1 MRSAIAWM
9 NENHVAA
16 NLLMIFIVVGG
27 AISLFNVK
35 QEVFPELPL
44 DFITIEVIYRGASP
58 KDVEETV
65 CVKIEEAVSGIEGV
79 EKVSSVSSE
88 GVGVVTAQTEFGV
101 DIKEVRDRIKAEVD
115 RITTLPKDAEKPV
128 IKEGIVRAQVIQL
141 GIFGDVDERTLKIVG
156 EEVKNDLLKFPGITQ
171 VDISGVKN
179 YEISIEV
186 SEDKL
191 RKLGMT
197 FSEIT
202 TAVKAGSLDLPGGKI
217 KTGSGEILLRTNELG
232 KDADSYRNLVLRGSF
247 DGSTLTV
254 GDVAEVKDSFED
266 SDLLTFFNSKPAA
279 LIKVFRVGDQKATEV
294 ADIVKNYIKE
304 KDDSLPAGLS
314 IQPWADKTVV
324 LRDRIDLLVR
334 NAIMGFILVLI
345 TLALFLDVRLAMWVS
360 SGIVISFLGAFS
372 IMIYTDTS
380 INVISLFAFILVLG
394 IVVDD
399 AIVVGENI
407 FSEREGGL
415 SPHEAS
421 KKGVLRVSVPV
432 VFAVLTTI
440 AAFSPLLFL
449 EGSIGRVMSVIPVV
463 VIAVLVL
470 SLVESLFILPAHL
483 GSVKNTNMGT
493 CSTYL
498 CKISKFTSKG
508 LENFVKNR
516 FSPFL
521 KLAMKYK
528 YTTIAINIFML
539 LFAAGLLTSGMLS
552 FTFFPEV
559 ESDSMISLIEMPPGT
574 SIDQTRAVLEKV
586 EKAAAEVIGEYKKK
600 YPEIADKLVENT
612 FSIIGE
618 QPAKQGGPSG
628 KASLF
633 ADPSKAQ
640 ITIEL
645 LSSEERGFSTTEMV
659 NRWRELTGP
668 VPSVRSLTFQA
679 NLFSSG
685 NPIEVELAGER
696 EEDLAAAVEMT
707 EDILREYKGVFDIKN
722 TLQEGKEELKLKL
735 KPSASTL
742 GLTTNDLAFQVR
754 QAFFGDE
761 ALRIQ
766 RGQDEIRVMIRYK
779 EDQRRSLADVRNMMI
794 RTKGGDEI
802 PFSDVAQVEMG
813 RGYASINRSNRTRI
827 ASVTADVD
835 DLVANSNEINRDL
848 AKRLEKDVLPR
859 FQNVSYSFEG
869 SQREQ
874 AKSLNSLVIG
884 YAIALLLIYILL
896 AIPFKSYFQPLII
909 MSAIPFGLIGAIFGH
924 VLLGR
929 DMTILSLIGVVALS
943 GVVVNDSLVLVDFIN
958 ELVKEK
964 GETVR
969 DAVILAAKQRIRPI
983 LLTSVTTFAGLLPII
998 FETSLQAQF
1007 LIPMAISLGFGV
1019 VFSTV
1024 TTLVLVPAGI
1034 LMVEDVKDL
1043 IKGKKQEV
1051 AQ

>member
-16 NLLMIFIVVGG
+16 NLLMIFIVVSGI
-27 AISLFNVK
+27 ISLFKVK

-44 DFITIEVIYRGASP
+44 DFIMIEVVYRGASP

-88 GVGVVTAQTEFGV
+88 GIGIVTAQTEFGV

-115 RITTLPKDAEKPV
+115 RVTTLPKDAEKPV

-141 GIFGDVDERTLKIVG
+141 GIFGDVNERTLKIVG

-191 RKLGMT
+191 RELGMT

-202 TAVKAGSLDLPGGKI
+202 NAVKAGSLDLPGGKI

-232 KDADSYRNLVLRGSF
+232 KDADSYRDIVFRSSF

-279 LIKVFRVGDQKATEV
+279 LIKVFRVGDQKAIEV
-294 ADIVKNYIKE
+294 ADIVKKYISEKE
-304 KDDSLPAGLS
+304 GSLPAGLS
-314 IQPWADKTVV
+314 IQPWSDRTEILKE
-324 LRDRIDLLVR
+324 RIDLLVN

-345 TLALFLDVRLAMWVS
+345 VLALFLDVRLAMWVS
-360 SGIVISFLGAFS
+360 SGIVISFIGAFTV
-372 IMIYTDTS
+372 MIYTGTS

-399 AIVVGENI
+399 AIVVGENV
-407 FSEREGGL
+407 FAEREKGL
-415 SPHEAS
+415 SPRKAS
-421 KKGVLRVSVPV
+421 EKGVLRVSVPV
-432 VFAVLTTI
+432 IFAALTTVT
-440 AAFSPLLFL
+440 AFVPLLFL
-449 EGSIGRVMSVIPVV
+449 EGSMGRVLSVIPVV

-470 SLVESLFILPAHL
+470 SLIESLFILPAHL

-498 CKISKFTSKG
+498 CKISQFTSKG
-508 LENFVKNR
+508 LESFVKNK
-516 FSPFL
+516 FTPFL

-528 YTTIAINIFML
+528 YTTIAINVFI
-539 LFAAGLLTSGMLS
+539 LFFALGLLASGILS

-559 ESDSMISLIEMPPGT
+559 ESDSMISLIDMPPGT
-574 SIDQTRAVLEKV
+574 SIAQTRAVLEKV
-586 EKAAAEVIGEYKKK
+586 EKAAAEVISEYKEK

-618 QPAKQGGPSG
+618 QPSQQGGPSG
-628 KASLF
+628 KTSLF
-633 ADPSKAQ
+633 ADPAKAQ

-645 LSSEERGFSTTEMV
+645 LSSEERDFSTTEMV

-668 VPSVRSLTFQA
+668 VPLVRSLTFQA
-679 NLFSSG
+679 NLFTSG
-685 NPIEVELAGER
+685 NPVEVQLASEND
-696 EEDLAAAVEMT
+696 EDLVSAVKMT
-707 EDILREYKGVFDIKN
+707 EEMLREYKGVFDIRN

-742 GLTTNDLAFQVR
+742 GLTTTDLAFQVR

-766 RGQDEIRVMIRYK
+766 RGQDEIRVMVRYK
-779 EDQRRSLADVRNMMI
+779 EAQRKSLADVRNMMI
-794 RTKGGDEI
+794 RTRGGDEI
-802 PFSDVAQVEMG
+802 PFSDVAEVEMG

-835 DLVANSNEINRDL
+835 DLVANSNEINRDI

-859 FQNVSYSFEG
+859 LQNVSYSFEG
-869 SQREQ
+869 SQKEQ
-874 AKSLNSLVIG
+874 QKSLGSLVIG

-929 DMTILSLIGVVALS
+929 DMTILSLVGVVALS
-943 GVVVNDSLVLVDFIN
+943 GVVVNGSLVLVDFVN

-969 DAVILAAKQRIRPI
+969 DAVILSVKKRIRPI
-983 LLTSVTTFAGLLPII
+983 LLTSVTTFAGLVPII
-998 FETSLQAQF
+998 FETSQQAQF
-1007 LIPMAISLGFGV
+1007 LVPMAISLAFGV

-1024 TTLVLVPAGI
+1024 TTLILVPAGI
-1034 LMVEDVKDL
+1034 LVIEDIKDL
-1043 IKGKKQEV
+1043 IKGEKQEV
-1051 AQ
+1051 SR

>member
-16 NLLMIFIVVGG
+16 NLLMIFIVVSGI
-27 AISLFNVK
+27 ISVFKVK

-44 DFITIEVIYRGASP
+44 DFITIEVQYRGASP

-65 CVKIEEAVSGIEGV
+65 SIKIEEAIAGVEGIERV
-79 EKVSSVSSE
+79 TSVSSE
-88 GVGVVTAQTEFGV
+88 GVGVITAQTEFGV

-115 RITTLPKDAEKPV
+115 RLTTLPKDAEKPV

-156 EEVKNDLLKFPGITQ
+156 ESIKNEVLKFEGVTQ

-186 SEDKL
+186 SEKKL
-191 RKLGMT
+191 RELGLT

-202 TAVKAGSLDLPGGKI
+202 NAVKSGSLDLPGGKI
-217 KTGSGEILLRTNELG
+217 KTDSGEILLRTNELG
-232 KDADSYRNLVLRGSF
+232 KDADSYRNIVLRSSF
-247 DGSTLTV
+247 DGSIIKL
-254 GDVAEVKDSFED
+254 GDVADVKDSFED

-279 LIKVFRVGDQKATEV
+279 LIKVYRVGDQKATEV
-294 ADIVKNYIKE
+294 ADVVKKYINDKN
-304 KDDSLPAGLS
+304 DTLPAG
-314 IQPWADKTVV
+314 ITIKPWDDKTEV
-324 LRDRIDLLVR
+324 LKSRIELLVK

-345 TLALFLDVRLAMWVS
+345 ALTLFLDARLALWVS

-372 IMIYTDTS
+372 IMIFTDTS

-399 AIVVGENI
+399 AIVVGENV
-407 FSEREGGL
+407 FSEREKGV

-421 KKGVLRVSVPV
+421 RIGVLRVSVPV
-432 VFAVLTTI
+432 VFAVLTTVS
-440 AAFSPLLFL
+440 AFGPLLFL
-449 EGSIGRVMSVIPVV
+449 EGSIGRVMSVVPVV
-463 VIAVLVL
+463 VIAVLVI
-470 SLVESLFILPAHL
+470 SLIESLFILPAHL
-483 GSVKNTNMGT
+483 GSVKNKATGT

-498 CKISKFTSKG
+498 CKVSKFTAG
-508 LENFVKNR
+508 WLERFVKQK
-516 FSPFL
+516 FTPFL
-521 KLAMKYK
+521 KFAVKYK
-528 YTTIAINIFML
+528 YTTIAINIFA
-539 LFAAGLLTSGMLS
+539 LFFAIGLLTSGILG
-552 FTFFPEV
+552 FTFFPKV

-574 SIDQTRAVLEKV
+574 SIAQTRKVVEKV
-586 EKAAAEVIGEYKKK
+586 EKASQQVIAEFKQK
-600 YPEIADKLVENT
+600 YPEVADKLVKNT

-618 QPAKQGGPSG
+618 QPSMQGGPNG
-628 KASLF
+628 KKSLF

-645 LSSEERGFSTTEMV
+645 MDSEERGFPTMEMV

-679 NLFSSG
+679 NLFTSG
-685 NPIEVELAGER
+685 NAIEVELSGDND
-696 EEDLAAAVEMT
+696 EDLAKAVKMT
-707 EDILREYKGVFDIKN
+707 EDILHEYKGVFDIKN
-722 TLQEGKEELKLKL
+722 TLQEGKEEIKLSL
-735 KPSASTL
+735 KPSAATL
-742 GLTTNDLAFQVR
+742 GLTTSDLAFQVR

-761 ALRIQ
+761 AMRIQ
-766 RGQDEIRVMIRYK
+766 RGQDEVRVMIRYSEK
-779 EDQRRSLADVRNMMI
+779 ERTSLADVRNMMI
-794 RTKGGDEI
+794 RTRNGDEI
-802 PFSDVAQVEMG
+802 PFSDVAEVEMG
-813 RGYASINRSNRTRI
+813 RGYSSINRANRTRI

-835 DLVANSNEINRDL
+835 DEVANANEINRDI
-848 AKRLEKDVLPR
+848 AKKLQKDVLPR
-859 FQNVSYSFEG
+859 FQGVTFSFEG

-874 AKSLNSLVIG
+874 TKSLGSLIIG

-929 DMTILSLIGVVALS
+929 DLTILSLIGVVALS
-943 GVVVNDSLVLVDFIN
+943 GVVVNDSLVLVDFVN
-958 ELVKEK
+958 ELVREK
-964 GETVR
+964 GVPVR
-969 DAVILAAKQRIRPI
+969 KAVISAAALRIRPI
-983 LLTSVTTFAGLLPII
+983 LLTSLTTFAGLLPMI
-998 FETSLQAQF
+998 FETSVQAQF

-1019 VFSTV
+1019 MFSTV
-1024 TTLVLVPAGI
+1024 TTLILVPAGI
-1034 LMVEDVKDL
+1034 VVVEDVKDL
-1043 IKGKKQEV
+1043 VKGKRQEV